1 MGTCEKRKGETS
13 MKQMQILVCEKRELT
28 SKILYWENQKRKAE
42 KRLKKLLIEVEQ
54 IEKKIAKEKLA

>member
-1 MGTCEKRKGETS
+1 
-13 MKQMQILVCEKRELT
+13 MKEVQILVCEKRELT

>member
-1 MGTCEKRKGETS
+1 MENKGETS
-13 MKQMQILVCEKRELT
+13 MNEMQILVCEKRELA

-42 KRLKKLLIEVEQ
+42 QRLKKLLIEVEQ

>member
-1 MGTCEKRKGETS
+1 
-13 MKQMQILVCEKRELT
+13 MKEIQILVCEKRELA

-42 KRLKKLLIEVEQ
+42 QRLEKLFIEVEL